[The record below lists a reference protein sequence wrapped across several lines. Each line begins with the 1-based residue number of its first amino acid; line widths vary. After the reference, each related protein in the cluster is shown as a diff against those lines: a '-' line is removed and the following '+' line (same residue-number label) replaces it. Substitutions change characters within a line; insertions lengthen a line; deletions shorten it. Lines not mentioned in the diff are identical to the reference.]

1 MDKRQPPGVQIGNF
15 DMGECF
21 CEVTCRLGH
30 DTRLFNIGR
39 AHFVACDRCRTC
51 IWVGSNLMSGWR
63 QENEAV
69 WEQNSRSVRGY
80 RMVEPWRGGP
90 SACSPR
96 SACWA
101 SYQAN
106 ICLFSPIHFDSSGD
120 TIPAADWNAAANAV
134 IDAYDLPP
142 FGTLAGTNPDASSLR
157 NWGHVDK
164 AKWLG
169 FHQIGNRRTHDS
181 FALLSEIFRAAPAVP
196 AINGEPYYDGM
207 ENAEGGSEVAGL
219 YCRSA
224 MYGSVL
230 SGGAGTST
238 EPEDG
243 KAASGAARS
252 RRPRNGRCGRCF
264 RGRLRARCGT

>member
-1 MDKRQPPGVQIGNF
+1 
-15 DMGECF
+15 
-21 CEVTCRLGH
+21 
-30 DTRLFNIGR
+30 
-39 AHFVACDRCRTC
+39 
-51 IWVGSNLMSGWR
+51 
-63 QENEAV
+63 
-69 WEQNSRSVRGY
+69 
-80 RMVEPWRGGP
+80 
-90 SACSPR
+90 
-96 SACWA
+96 
-101 SYQAN
+101 
-106 ICLFSPIHFDSSGD
+106 LFSPIHFDSSGD